1 MEKVTDKWFK
11 DNGWSEKKFSD
22 GTHTIYILSKNS
34 KTFARFD
41 HHYDTNPDWRG
52 NPHTYNW
59 YEFFCCG
66 NGFTIENRISYRRM
80 TVEQVESAL
89 KVVGLL

>member
-1 MEKVTDKWFK
+1 MEKATDKWFK
-11 DNGWSEKKFSD
+11 ANGWSEVKYGD
-22 GTHTIYILSKNS
+22 NTIYTLSKDS

-41 HHYDTNPDWRG
+41 HHHDTNPDG
-52 NPHTYNW
+52 HGKPHTYNW

-66 NGFTIENRISYRRM
+66 NGFRIENRVSFRRM